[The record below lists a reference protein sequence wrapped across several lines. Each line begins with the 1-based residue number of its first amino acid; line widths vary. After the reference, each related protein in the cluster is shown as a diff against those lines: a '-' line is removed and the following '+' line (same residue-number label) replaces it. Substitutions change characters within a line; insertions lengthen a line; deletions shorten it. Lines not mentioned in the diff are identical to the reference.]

1 MNPRGKLNSPASA
14 ITAMLMTFSFL
25 VVSKASENEAEAK
38 VAKAEMKPAS
48 DFLIDDFSKKD
59 GVASIGTRWRRF
71 TDQVMGGVSEA
82 NHVFEVIEKRRCI
95 RLRGD
100 VSLENRGGFIQVAL
114 LLDPKGRPFDASPF
128 RGVRLLVRGNG
139 ESYYVHLRTSS
150 TILPW
155 QYYSASFV
163 AGEKWT
169 KVELPFEKFKPE
181 NLKTDLEPS
190 KLTRLAIVAAKKAF
204 SADVS
209 AAQLEFYR

>member
-1 MNPRGKLNSPASA
+1 MNSRIKLTSPALVVV
-14 ITAMLMTFSFL
+14 AMLMAFSFL
-25 VVSKASENEAEAK
+25 FVSKASENEAQGKIE
-38 VAKAEMKPAS
+38 KAEMEPAS
-48 DFLIDDFSKKD
+48 DFLIDDLSKK
-59 GVASIGTRWRRF
+59 GGAASIGTRWQRF

-82 NHVFEVIEKRRCI
+82 NHSFEVIEKRRCI
-95 RLRGD
+95 RLRGE

-114 LLDPKGRPFDASPF
+114 LLDPKGRPFDASRF

-139 ESYYVHLRTSS
+139 ESYYLHLRTSS
-150 TILPW
+150 TKLPW

-169 KVELPFEKFKPE
+169 KVELPFKEFKPE

-204 SADVS
+204 SADV
-209 AAQLEFYR
+209 AVARLEFYR